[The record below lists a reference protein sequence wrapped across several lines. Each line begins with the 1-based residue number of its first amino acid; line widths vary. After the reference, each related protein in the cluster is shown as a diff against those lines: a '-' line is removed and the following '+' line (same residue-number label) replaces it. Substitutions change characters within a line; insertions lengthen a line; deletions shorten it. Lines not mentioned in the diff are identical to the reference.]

1 MQTHKD
7 QSHDLK
13 RKHLSNTVELQ
24 YYQLQALHEVRNE
37 HLARQHASEWDNQIA
52 YSKKAEREL
61 RKKHVLE
68 LKEHPKSM
76 KVRYALMLAS
86 LLVVSLQY
94 KVMYCTC
101 VKLCSVCIDQ
111 DFSYKPH
118 CGSHIKAL
126 EC

>member
-7 QSHDLK
+7 QSQDLR
-13 RKHLSNTVELQ
+13 RKHLSNTIELQ
-24 YYQLQALHEVRNE
+24 YYQLKSLHEVRNE

-76 KVRYALMLAS
+76 KVS
-86 LLVVSLQY
+86 VVRVHVHCAVNYTYQNC
-94 KVMYCTC
+94 MYC
-101 VKLCSVCIDQ
+101 I
-111 DFSYKPH
+111 H
-118 CGSHIKAL
+118 CTSSFPFFL
-126 EC
+126 SLSLSM

>member
-7 QSHDLK
+7 QSQDLR
-13 RKHLSNTVELQ
+13 RKNLSNTIELQ
-24 YYQLQALHEVRNE
+24 YYQLKSLHEVRNE

-76 KVRYALMLAS
+76 KVSTY
-86 LLVVSLQY
+86 
-94 KVMYCTC
+94 MYT
-101 VKLCSVCIDQ
+101 
-111 DFSYKPH
+111 
-118 CGSHIKAL
+118 CGSSTCTLLYH
-126 EC
+126 